1 MLVTSLTM
9 KYKEKVRLIANYFVD
24 TNTFYYVLQTF
35 SDAGLKW
42 IEYFLHEVKFGIIKN
57 WKNF

>member
-1 MLVTSLTM
+1 M
-9 KYKEKVRLIANYFVD
+9 KYKEKVRLIENYFVD

-57 WKNF
+57 CKNV